1 MIDVPREDST
11 PLTNFTALYLENP
24 GSTPGEPA
32 EAKESDK
39 GDSGGGLKTAAIGG
53 VVAGIIFFI
62 IIVFLITFFIYR
74 KR

>member
-39 GDSGGGLKTAAIGG
+39 GDSGGGLKTAAIGD